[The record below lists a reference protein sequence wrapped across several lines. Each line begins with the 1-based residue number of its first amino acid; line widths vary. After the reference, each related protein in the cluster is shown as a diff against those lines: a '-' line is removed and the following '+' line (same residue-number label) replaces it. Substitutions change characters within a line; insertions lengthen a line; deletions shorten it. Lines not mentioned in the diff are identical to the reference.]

1 MNYGHLV
8 VQRPQA
14 EPNTEEDGAG
24 ESVDEYGLSRTWE
37 GGEEGE
43 EGGREVSQLQQ
54 QQDMSIG

>member
-37 GGEEGE
+37 GGEEG
-43 EGGREVSQLQQ
+43 GREVSQQQQ